1 MTTPPTAASTDAT
14 GIIVSGPKYAKS
26 IRILE
31 IRRPVRS
38 SNPSSA
44 PSRIEVHADGRPRL
58 SISRVRVYGCAARPG
73 RKHPAPSMIEPLRRQ
88 WTSRQTTE
96 RPPEPRERRLHGR
109 VIGQVLLLTGII
121 NHVEQL
127 FVSVPFTANVCPG
140 AVG

>member
-1 MTTPPTAASTDAT
+1 MAHHGVRDDAGVAAFCTRAGRRGSTGTTPKGHFPRERGQTRLTTFRPTTRMLGPKSMTTPPTAASTDAT

-58 SISRVRVYGCAARPG
+58 SISRVRVYGCA
-73 RKHPAPSMIEPLRRQ
+73 
-88 WTSRQTTE
+88 
-96 RPPEPRERRLHGR
+96 
-109 VIGQVLLLTGII
+109 
-121 NHVEQL
+121 
-127 FVSVPFTANVCPG
+127 
-140 AVG
+140 